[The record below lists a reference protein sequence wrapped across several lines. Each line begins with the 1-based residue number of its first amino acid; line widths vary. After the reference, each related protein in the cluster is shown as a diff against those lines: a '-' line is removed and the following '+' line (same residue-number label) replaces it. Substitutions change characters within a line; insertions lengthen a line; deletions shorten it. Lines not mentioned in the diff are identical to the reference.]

1 MNPMKPERWSKI
13 ESIFHKAVEAD
24 ESRRGSVI
32 EESCAGDEELRR
44 EVESLLA
51 HHSDSASFI
60 EQPAF
65 AGQGNTSSVRP
76 VTAAAAPRPDLKG
89 VAVGHYRI
97 LEEIGLGGMGVVYKA
112 EDTRLGRLVALK
124 FLPEHMAADSIALQ
138 RFRREARSA
147 SSLNHPN
154 ICTIYDIDVFEGRE
168 FIVMEYLDGKTL
180 ATYIAGRRAV
190 GTELVTKLGMPIA
203 EALAAAHSK
212 GVIHRDIKP
221 GNIFVTESGLVKVLD
236 FGVAKLVQESDKTAV
251 TTLTETNTITGTLPY
266 MSPEQLRGESLD
278 ARSDIYALGVALY
291 EIATSQR
298 PYSSSLQGTLV
309 DEILNRPASPPS
321 SINRKLSPK
330 ADDIIL
336 KCLAKDPEDRYQ
348 TAKEIAVDLRH
359 LGTQATSGTASAGT
373 SSVRGGRNLA
383 VAWIGAAAGGGAA
396 ALIVLA
402 GGGTPSNSAPLPMEQ
417 LTFSSETKSSSIF
430 TDGSRIYFV
439 SGNKPV
445 EMSVKGGD
453 SASLRAAIGGMGI
466 LDISPDGSEFL
477 LQQSDLNDE
486 TQRGTIW
493 SMPVLG
499 GAGKRLGN
507 ITARGA
513 SYSPD
518 GKLIAF
524 NEKESVYMCDA
535 DGQNVKEIWN
545 THHMVPG
552 NPVFSPDSKKLRV
565 TVSRS
570 TLEVDLTR
578 IWELNVDGSNPH
590 LLPLPQH
597 WPEDS
602 ATDSGIWTPGGKHFV
617 FTSYKDGSNNLYEY
631 SDPRWYEFW
640 KKPYA
645 VRLTP
650 GQPEVTGMTPSRD
663 GNGMFVVARLAQGS
677 MHFYDEKEKRFLPY
691 LGGLPATQLV
701 VSPDHKW
708 MVYTDYP
715 RGYLWRSKIDG
726 SEKLQLLNS
735 VAQMVTWSPDSKW
748 VAYSDWHELYRVSVD
763 GGAPEKLTS
772 EGFTEVLPSWSPDG
786 KSIYFNDYPIAGH
799 FRIRILD
806 LQTRKVS
813 TMPGSDGYYA
823 PLWSPDGQYLA
834 GIQNP
839 PKSMAIYSVK
849 TKQWKQLK
857 VLERDW
863 GFFVWAPDS
872 KSLYVMRDPSIGWTK
887 EQTGIYRLTV
897 PDGKL
902 ELFTKFTGLN
912 ALPNGA
918 QNFVSI
924 TPEGNIAAINDTGVT
939 QIYQMKWKNAE

>member
-1 MNPMKPERWSKI
+1 MEDPRTPPNSPTTT
-13 ESIFHKAVEAD
+13 
-24 ESRRGSVI
+24 SR
-32 EESCAGDEELRR
+32 
-44 EVESLLA
+44 
-51 HHSDSASFI
+51 
-60 EQPAF
+60 
-65 AGQGNTSSVRP
+65 
-76 VTAAAAPRPDLKG
+76 
-89 VAVGHYRI
+89 YRI
-97 LEEIGLGGMGVVYKA
+97 VEKLGAGGNGVVYKA
-112 EDTRLGRLVALK
+112 EDTRLERFVALK
-124 FLPEHMAADSIALQ
+124 FLPPEGQ
-138 RFRREARSA
+138 RDAHAQARFKREAQAASA
-147 SSLNHPN
+147 LNHHN
-154 ICTIYDIDVFEGRE
+154 ICTVYDIGEHDGQTFIAMELLEGQTLRQKIGSRPLPLE
-168 FIVMEYLDGKTL
+168 TLLDYAMQT
-180 ATYIAGRRAV
+180 
-190 GTELVTKLGMPIA
+190 
-203 EALAAAHSK
+203 AAALEIAHK
-212 GVIHRDIKP
+212 NGVVHRDIKP
-221 GNIFVTESGLVKVLD
+221 SNIFVTSRGEVKLAD
-236 FGVAKLVQESDKTAV
+236 FGLAKRVILDSTPIGESPTISAPITERGTIVGTVA
-251 TTLTETNTITGTLPY
+251 Y
-266 MSPEQLRGESLD
+266 MSPEQTQDRDID
-278 ARSDIYALGVALY
+278 ARSDIFSFGIVLY
-291 EIATSQR
+291 EMATGRRAFPGES
-298 PYSSSLQGTLV
+298 PATIIG
-309 DEILNRPASPPS
+309 EILH
-321 SINRKLSPK
+321 KEPK
-330 ADDIIL
+330 PIRQLNPQIPEEL
-336 KCLAKDPEDRYQ
+336 QRIVVKTLEKDREDRYQ
-348 TAKEIAVDLRH
+348 TAHELMVDLRR
-359 LGTQATSGTASAGT
+359 LMKKET
-373 SSVRGGRNLA
+373 VRSQTGLA
-383 VAWIGAAAGGGAA
+383 AEPPKHEKSRKWMWIGAGAVVGAA
-396 ALIVLA
+396 ALIA
-402 GGGTPSNSAPLPMEQ
+402 FIGHGRPADSAPLPMEQ
-417 LTFSSETKSSSIF
+417 LTFSSESKSASIF

-445 EMSVKGGD
+445 EMSVKGGGP
-453 SASLRAAIGGMGI
+453 ASLRAAIGGMSI

-477 LQQSDLNDE
+477 LLESDLSDE

-493 SMPVLG
+493 TMPVLG
-499 GAGKRLGN
+499 GAAKRLGS

-524 NEKESVYMCDA
+524 NEKESIYVCDT
-535 DGQNVKEIWN
+535 DGQNVKELWN

-552 NPVFSPDSKKLRV
+552 NPVFSPDSKKIRV

-570 TLEVDLTR
+570 TLEDDLTR

-597 WPEDS
+597 WPEES
-602 ATDSGIWTPGGKHFV
+602 GTYSGIWTPGGKHFV
-617 FTSYKDGSNNLYEY
+617 FSSYKDGSNNFYEY
-631 SDPRWYEFW
+631 LEPRWYEFW
-640 KKPYA
+640 NKPYA
-645 VRLTP
+645 ARLTP
-650 GQPEVTGMTPSRD
+650 GQPEVTAMAPSRD
-663 GNGMFVVARLAQGS
+663 GNGMFVVGRLAQGS
-677 MHFYDEKEKRFLPY
+677 LHFYDEKEKRFLPY
-691 LGGLPATQLV
+691 LGGLAATQLV
-701 VSPDHKW
+701 VSPDRKW

-834 GIQNP
+834 GVQNP

-857 VLERDW
+857 VFERDW

-872 KSLYVMRDPSIGWTK
+872 KSLYVMWDPSEGWTN

-897 PDGKL
+897 PDGKW
-902 ELFTKFTGLN
+902 ELFTKLTGLN
-912 ALPNGA
+912 ALLNSA

-924 TPEGNIAAINDTGVT
+924 TPEGNIAAINDSGVT